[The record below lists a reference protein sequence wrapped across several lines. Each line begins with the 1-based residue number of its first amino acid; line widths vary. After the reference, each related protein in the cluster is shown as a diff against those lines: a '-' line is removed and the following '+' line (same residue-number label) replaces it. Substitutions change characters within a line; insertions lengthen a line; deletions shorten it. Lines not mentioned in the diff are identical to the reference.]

1 METQANQSA
10 VDIGAIERELTALW
24 QQASEEDEHGG
35 VIRSA
40 ILNLIVY
47 TPDKWMAAGIDEILT
62 EITAARAGRAI
73 LIGAGENAKEPRIE
87 AQVTSRCSLP
97 SGSSK
102 QVCCEQ
108 VTINASGASLAE
120 VPSVVEPLLLSDLPD
135 YLWWRTVPR
144 LEDK

>member
-35 VIRSA
+35 VIRSS

-47 TPDKWMAAGIDEILT
+47 TPDKSKVAAIDEMLT
-62 EITAARAGRAI
+62 EITAAHPCRAI
-73 LIGAGENAKEPRIE
+73 LIVADQNAKEPRIE
-87 AQVTSRCSLP
+87 AEVTSRCSLP

-108 VTINASGASLAE
+108 VTITAAAPSLGE
-120 VPSVVEPLLLSDLPD
+120 VPSVVEPLLL
-135 YLWWRTVPR
+135 
-144 LEDK
+144 